1 MNKTT
6 DNITL
11 LRGESK
17 EKTDEMERKY
27 NIDPDIIPEKTC
39 DTRLYSGDWS
49 VPTPLTIDR
58 DWLYGTT
65 HEIIC
70 IFGSWHVT
78 KEGDLIYVGTKDKV
92 NWYPIWSEQL
102 TNANKNDDWVLHLT
116 GKAWFDDQ
124 CYEDFKRA
132 LFVACK
138 IAGAPQ
144 YIQIRDYSERAERH
158 QGKQQSR
165 IAAKKAE
172 AKTDLMHDSNTG
184 YTKIGKSDNP
194 RRRERT
200 LQSEKPTITL
210 FRVCDRNVEDELHA
224 KYASKRVRGEWFDL
238 TEADI
243 EAICNDYQ
251 FKEI

>member
-1 MNKTT
+1 MIDT

-11 LRGESK
+11 LRGDCK

-39 DTRLYSGDWS
+39 DTRLYLGDWS

-78 KEGDLIYVGTKDKV
+78 KDGDLIYVGTKDKV

-102 TNANKNDDWVLHLT
+102 TNANENDDWVLHLT
-116 GKAWFDDQ
+116 EKAWFDDQ

-132 LFVACK
+132 FFVACK

-158 QGKQQSR
+158 QENNSL
-165 IAAKKAE
+165 A
-172 AKTDLMHDSNTG
+172 
-184 YTKIGKSDNP
+184 
-194 RRRERT
+194 
-200 LQSEKPTITL
+200 
-210 FRVCDRNVEDELHA
+210 
-224 KYASKRVRGEWFDL
+224 
-238 TEADI
+238 
-243 EAICNDYQ
+243 
-251 FKEI
+251 